1 VNGQGTGPSLAPALP
16 DFVRASEGL
25 TEKIIGCA
33 VEVHRQLGPGLLESA
48 YGAALLIELAEAGL
62 SCRTQ
67 VPIPMV
73 YKGHTIGEYRLDLLV
88 EDTIIVEV
96 KSVERLDP
104 VFDAQLLTYLRLA
117 GKRVGLLLNFNSRLL
132 RQGIKRVVL

>member
-1 VNGQGTGPSLAPALP
+1 MEPMLP
-16 DFVRASEGL
+16 EFARAAEGL
-25 TEKIIGCA
+25 TERIIGCA
-33 VEVHRQLGPGLLESA
+33 LEVHRQLGPGLLESA
-48 YGAALLIELAEAGL
+48 YAAALQIEFAEAGL
-62 SCRTQ
+62 TWRSQ
-67 VPIPMV
+67 VALPMV
-73 YKGHTIGEYRLDLLV
+73 YKGHTIGDYRLDLLV
-88 EDTIIVEV
+88 EDTVVVEV